1 MDPENTND
9 KAQESGSSISSDLIR
24 GHINT
29 IILRTLYDGDKYGY
43 EIINEIEE
51 MCKGQY
57 SLKQPTLYSALK
69 RLESQDYV
77 TSYWGGSSNGGRRKY
92 FQITDKGRQVVEQNL
107 AEWEYSRTVI
117 DSLISEKDY
126 DFNNPP
132 PSRSV
137 DFSLLKKSTSRVPM
151 AHGGEEEGIELPE
164 GFGADNF
171 SAEQA
176 EAQAASPAVQEQEDL
191 SGSAAEEQYPDVPAA
206 QEPAQEPVREE
217 AAAPSAPQGAAA
229 ASAIDAASVSPPSED
244 YPAQALSSAEEAQQ
258 PVQPVSAI
266 AEGSQ
271 KTDPDAGAE
280 RDMPEE
286 PRPLTEEEKKRIH
299 ENYKVLIGDDTDAT
313 SYYYSQVARKDR
325 DERTSYDKEVFD
337 DRAED
342 YEEPAYEQQPQAVQ
356 PPYPQDYGP
365 YPPQPEESEEQ
376 YISSREI
383 SSELLYANRPPEER
397 NYKELISRL
406 YDRRAAENGHTETV
420 PPAQAAAPAQ
430 ADAAPVEEPQRRE
443 QDHPEA
449 PLTQASERYAERPQP
464 IRARAASNIEFYD
477 VEEKA
482 EHDGLRITTTNGSRN
497 RTVSKSIGNTF
508 DKGRALFFAAVIV
521 FAIALAECIVNICLQ
536 KVLLSSVAYVVLPF
550 VFAFLMLGVFLFL
563 FLSGYGKNSRKTQS
577 RTYISAS
584 FVVFANLVLV
594 ICLVAYFII
603 AFSEQDVQIGIQ
615 IIKYGIFPAIFAFNI
630 PLFAIFYRYQ
640 SNRQ

>member
-1 MDPENTND
+1 MAKEEKKEKKGFWKEFKEFITRGNVFDMAVGIIVGGAFTAIVNSLCNNILKPIINWILAAIVGSDSLTGVYTFLKTVTTTAEDGTEIID
-9 KAQESGSSISSDLIR
+9 LASSIYIDW
-24 GHINT
+24 GTFINA
-29 IILRTLYDGDKYGY
+29 
-43 EIINEIEE
+43 IINFI
-51 MCKGQY
+51 
-57 SLKQPTLYSALK
+57 LIALVLFLIIK
-69 RLESQDYV
+69 ALMKV
-77 TSYWGGSSNGGRRKY
+77 
-92 FQITDKGRQVVEQNL
+92 QNMRDQ
-107 AEWEYSRTVI
+107 AKAAI
-117 DSLISEKDY
+117 
-126 DFNNPP
+126 
-132 PSRSV
+132 
-137 DFSLLKKSTSRVPM
+137 
-151 AHGGEEEGIELPE
+151 
-164 GFGADNF
+164 
-171 SAEQA
+171 A
-176 EAQAASPAVQEQEDL
+176 EAEEKRKADE
-191 SGSAAEEQYPDVPAA
+191 AAEK
-206 QEPAQEPVREE
+206 
-217 AAAPSAPQGAAA
+217 AAAEKPEPAAA
-229 ASAIDAASVSPPSED
+229 A
-244 YPAQALSSAEEAQQ
+244 AEKA
-258 PVQPVSAI
+258 
-266 AEGSQ
+266 AEGS
-271 KTDPDAGAE
+271 AE
-280 RDMPEE
+280 
-286 PRPLTEEEKKRIH
+286 
-299 ENYKVLIGDDTDAT
+299 
-313 SYYYSQVARKDR
+313 
-325 DERTSYDKEVFD
+325 
-337 DRAED
+337 
-342 YEEPAYEQQPQAVQ
+342 
-356 PPYPQDYGP
+356 
-365 YPPQPEESEEQ
+365 
-376 YISSREI
+376 
-383 SSELLYANRPPEER
+383 
-397 NYKELISRL
+397 
-406 YDRRAAENGHTETV
+406 
-420 PPAQAAAPAQ
+420 AAPAQ

-449 PLTQASERYAERPQP
+449 ALTQASERYAERPQP